1 MSNFTFPGIMTTNPL
16 KQNSS
21 TRNLTVLYIAS
32 LSFIAGL
39 SILGQV
45 FVQRSLSKQETDL
58 KIVGIAH
65 KQQTL
70 SQELSKNVLSLQLQP
85 SESYRQQYLEDI
97 NQTLIHWKESR
108 KELELLQTVTT
119 SDKTSSYIKKMLQL
133 EAPSVMGKTAKELMS
148 KETSPLPITASRP
161 NLPALVILQKT
172 AKGFVQDM
180 DKIILA
186 YNEQTKTE
194 VKNLQLLETSLLSL
208 TLVTLILEGL
218 LVFRPAVKKINEAL
232 TALAKSLQETQET
245 ATKLASEQ
253 EKSEHLLLNIL
264 PETIAERL
272 KEKPSAIADGFAEV
286 TVLFADIVGFTQL
299 STTVSPQELV
309 ALLNR
314 IFSAFDYLAE
324 KHDLEKIKTIGDAY
338 MVVGGL
344 PNPRED
350 HAEAIINMALD
361 MQLEITKFNQDTN
374 SNCSIRIG
382 INTGPVVA
390 GVIGV
395 KKFIYDL
402 WGDTVNT
409 ASRMESH
416 GIPGAIQI
424 TETTYEK
431 IKDKYK
437 IESRGVMEI
446 KGKGEM
452 ITYLVTAKNG

>member
-1 MSNFTFPGIMTTNPL
+1 MSSFTFPATMTTTPL
-16 KQNSS
+16 QQNSS

-45 FVQRSLSKQETDL
+45 FIQRSLSKQETDL

-70 SQELSKNVLSLQLQP
+70 SQELSKNVLGLQLKP
-85 SESYRQQYLEDI
+85 LESDRQQYLEDI
-97 NQTLIHWKESR
+97 NKSLTHWKESR
-108 KELELLQTVTT
+108 KELELLQTARI
-119 SDKTSSYIKKMLQL
+119 SDKTSSYIREILKL
-133 EAPSVMGKTAKELMS
+133 EAPSVMQRAAKDLMS
-148 KETSPLPITASRP
+148 KEKSAFPIKASRP
-161 NLPALVILQKT
+161 NLPALVIIQKT

-194 VKNLQLLETSLLSL
+194 VKKLQLLETGLLSL
-208 TLVTLILEGL
+208 TLVILILEGL

-232 TALAKSLQETQET
+232 TALAKSLQETQQT

-253 EKSEHLLLNIL
+253 QKSEHLLLNIL
-264 PETIAERL
+264 PEPIAERL
-272 KEKPSAIADGFAEV
+272 KEKPGAIADAFAEV

-361 MQLEITKFNQDTN
+361 MQEEISKFNIDTN

-382 INTGPVVA
+382 VNTGPVVA

-416 GIPGAIQI
+416 GIPGNIQI
-424 TETTYEK
+424 TATTHEK
-431 IKDKYK
+431 IKDKYN
-437 IESRGVMEI
+437 IESRGVMEV

-452 ITYLVTAKNG
+452 VTYFVKRKIN